1 MRNKETV
8 SLFLCY
14 ISIYIRKTLK
24 KETVIMLS
32 ESVYVEPILITFNEL
47 RPLYEVRKDSIQRRI
62 AELRK
67 GWTKSDEGVF
77 AELCYCILIAG
88 TSAKKTIKVV
98 DALEEERL
106 LFQGSKQKIKQYMQ
120 DNDCNCSGPK
130 LEYILKWRNQFSS
143 KGYIRIK
150 KELEGRFLKQNVW
163 DIHAAREYLVSLNEE
178 IGNMGIGW
186 KVASQFLRNVGIGLG
201 HNIAVLDTHIRKDLD
216 RLGYITDINSPSL
229 SNGKYREFESGMENL
244 ARDTGIPMD
253 DLDFLL
259 WSNHTGMIIK

>member
-1 MRNKETV
+1 
-8 SLFLCY
+8 
-14 ISIYIRKTLK
+14 
-24 KETVIMLS
+24 MLS

-88 TSAKKTIKVV
+88 TGAKKTIQVV
-98 DALEEERL
+98 DALEKESL
-106 LFQGSKQKIKQYMQ
+106 LFQGSRQKIKQYMQ
-120 DNDCNCSGPK
+120 DNACNCSGDK
-130 LEYILKWRNQFSS
+130 LEYILKWREQFSN

-150 KELEGRFLKQNVW
+150 KELEDRFLKQNGW
-163 DIHAAREYLVSLNEE
+163 DIHGAREYLVSLNEE
-178 IGNMGIGW
+178 IEKGGIGW

-216 RLGYITDINSPSL
+216 RFKYIKDISGGSL
-229 SNGKYREFESGMENL
+229 KKGKYL
-244 ARDTGIPMD
+244 
-253 DLDFLL
+253 
-259 WSNHTGMIIK
+259 